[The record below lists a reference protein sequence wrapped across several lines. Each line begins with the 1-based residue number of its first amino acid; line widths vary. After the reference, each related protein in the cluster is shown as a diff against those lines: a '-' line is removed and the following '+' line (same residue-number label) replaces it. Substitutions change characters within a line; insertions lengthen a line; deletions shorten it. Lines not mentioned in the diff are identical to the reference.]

1 MVIRWDQWFSEDNLK
16 KDKRILS
23 AQHTK
28 TVEKA
33 AQEYLARDKHNIL
46 DLACGVGRDSFYLES
61 CGLGVTCVDASFNGL
76 RVVQRLK
83 IERGLFLKVIM
94 ADARHLPFK
103 DKSFEGVYCFGLLH
117 EFTSESQDKDVQDVM
132 SEVGRLLSGK
142 GVMILTVQAGNP
154 EEGLPKVQKYSREK
168 FEQVTKHF
176 QMMMIMEYDDVGCT
190 SRTDYHIW
198 SGLFTK

>member
-132 SEVGRLLSGK
+132 SEVGRLLSDK

-154 EEGLPKVQKYSREK
+154 EEGLPKVQKYSREM

-176 QMMMIMEYDDVGCT
+176 QMMIMEYDDVGCT

>member
-154 EEGLPKVQKYSREK
+154 EEGLPKVQKYSREM

>member
-103 DKSFEGVYCFGLLH
+103 DKSFEGVYCFGLL
-117 EFTSESQDKDVQDVM
+117 
-132 SEVGRLLSGK
+132 LSGK